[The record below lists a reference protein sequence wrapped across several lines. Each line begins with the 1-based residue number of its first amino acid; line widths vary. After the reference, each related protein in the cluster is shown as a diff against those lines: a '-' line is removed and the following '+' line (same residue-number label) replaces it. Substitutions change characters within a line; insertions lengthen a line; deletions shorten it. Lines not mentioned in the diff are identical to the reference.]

1 MARELNK
8 GAGENPPPVDISII
22 KHGIKSAL
30 AKENSTSNV
39 NETVVF
45 GPQPLPVAS
54 PRGGR
59 KWMRKASSG
68 NLDEAFP
75 LSQTP
80 ETTNLSQRGGGGGGG
95 GGLAAMF
102 GSLFSGFG
110 GSSQPAAVEED
121 DNVRYVGLEDMAAL
135 LGFDKEDDD
144 YYADHENVANHIG
157 TGRYI

>member
-1 MARELNK
+1 
-8 GAGENPPPVDISII
+8 
-22 KHGIKSAL
+22 
-30 AKENSTSNV
+30 
-39 NETVVF
+39 
-45 GPQPLPVAS
+45 
-54 PRGGR
+54 
-59 KWMRKASSG
+59 MRKASSG

-80 ETTNLSQRGGGGGGG
+80 ESTNQSQRGGPGG
-95 GGLAAMF
+95 GGLTAMF
-102 GSLFSGFG
+102 GSLFAGFG
-110 GSSQPAAVEED
+110 SGSAQAPAAVEED